1 MITVA
6 TILGEKD
13 LAVKAKF
20 SKITADFTD
29 VPGDIAAS
37 CKYSLNELQQH
48 LTGHVMRCLASL
60 ENLKTQFNMA
70 NKYIDVGDRRIE
82 LRDSDLAEITNLFS
96 EVFDRFRSTLDVI
109 KNSSSV
115 RALIEFIF
123 SDYIAE
129 REHDSV

>member
-1 MITVA
+1 
-6 TILGEKD
+6 
-13 LAVKAKF
+13 
-20 SKITADFTD
+20 
-29 VPGDIAAS
+29 
-37 CKYSLNELQQH
+37 
-48 LTGHVMRCLASL
+48 
-60 ENLKTQFNMA
+60 MA